1 MKHIQLA
8 LIIAIV
14 ATLVGCREDRL
25 DAKGFQVSPT
35 SEDTE
40 QENDNGLNGDSLKF
54 DTQPSEVLLTGLP
67 NVRLATLYKVN
78 VNKRDGQTFIGSN
91 NFHYAYNDIGDFEI
105 NDWNYHLIPG
115 MEAVYGYNFVN
126 IAHFSF
132 EDQRQHDFFDES
144 VLIRT
149 LYYPSFQLDSLA
161 GETILRDYFMVSVY
175 DEDTN
180 SDHFIN
186 LRDLRRFYLF
196 DSNGENRKALVPE
209 DCSVFRS
216 EYDPANDKL
225 FVFARHD
232 ANASGQ
238 IEKNEPTHIFWID
251 LKNPSLTGKMY

>member
-35 SEDTE
+35 LEDTE

-54 DTQPSEVLLTGLP
+54 DTQPSEVLLTGIS

-78 VNKRDGQTFIGSN
+78 VKKSGETFIGSN
-91 NFHYAYNDIGDFEI
+91 NYHFTYEDAGDYEAD
-105 NDWNYHLIPG
+105 DWNYHLIPG
-115 MEAVYGYNFVN
+115 MESVYGYNFVN
-126 IAHFSF
+126 VAHYNLETSA
-132 EDQRQHDFFDES
+132 QKNFFDES
-144 VLIRT
+144 VLLRS
-149 LYYPSFQLDSLA
+149 LYYPSFATDSLN
-161 GETILRDYFMVSVY
+161 GEPVKRDYFMVSVY
-175 DEDTN
+175 NADTN
-180 SDHFIN
+180 NDHFIN

-196 DSNGENRKALVPE
+196 DSTGAKGAALVPE
-209 DCSVFRS
+209 DYSVFKS
-216 EYDPANDKL
+216 EYDPENDKL
-225 FVFARHD
+225 YVFARHD

-251 LKNPSLTGKMY
+251 LKDPSLTGRMY